1 MEPTSRQKS
10 EARATNFLVV
20 LAESG
25 VVLPDS
31 ASAHPIVVGEL
42 CSLDAAFCGG
52 DPTFGAQLDAFL
64 DRFERRWERLCLGVT
79 RHETA
84 EVAS

>member
-1 MEPTSRQKS
+1 MEPTNSQNP
-10 EARATNFLVV
+10 EARAANVLVM

-25 VVLPDS
+25 VVLPES
-31 ASAHPIVVGEL
+31 AATHPVVVAEL

-64 DRFERRWERLCLGVT
+64 DRFERRWERLCLGTT

-84 EVAS
+84 KVGS